1 MDVYRYIDSP
11 DIRSYLQEIRYKPP
25 TWCGSAAASP

>member
-11 DIRSYLQEIRYKPP
+11 DIRSYLQEIRYKF
-25 TWCGSAAASP
+25 TIEEAA